1 MFRKILVPLDG
12 SDCSEAGLAQAI
24 GLAKAGG
31 GVLRLLHVIDVY
43 PLGLGL
49 GVEWG
54 GAEGWETMIESAREQ
69 GRALLDRGQA
79 AARAQGVAAES
90 EIVEFPATRVADAI
104 VEDAAG
110 HGCDLIVMGSHG
122 RRGFGRLLLGSD
134 AERVLRTSAL
144 PVLVVHAPEA
154 PAV

>member
-12 SDCSEAGLAQAI
+12 SDCSQAGLAHAI
-24 GLAKAGG
+24 GLAKVDGG
-31 GVLRLLHVIDVY
+31 ALRLLHVLDVY
-43 PLGLGL
+43 PVGLGL

-54 GAEGWETMIESAREQ
+54 GAEAWETMIEAAREQ
-69 GRALLDRGQA
+69 ARALLDRSQA
-79 AARAQGVAAES
+79 DAREQGVAAES
-90 EIVEFPATRVADAI
+90 AIVEFPAGRVADTI

-122 RRGFGRLLLGSD
+122 RRGFGRLMLGSD

-144 PVLVVHAPEA
+144 PVLIVRAPET
-154 PAV
+154 PAA